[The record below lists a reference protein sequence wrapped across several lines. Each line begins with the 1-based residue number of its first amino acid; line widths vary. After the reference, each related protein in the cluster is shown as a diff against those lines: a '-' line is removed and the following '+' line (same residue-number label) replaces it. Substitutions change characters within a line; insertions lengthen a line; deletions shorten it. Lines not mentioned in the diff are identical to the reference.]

1 MNKKL
6 LLSPER
12 NRANAQCTTPLRFL
26 DNLFN
31 QLQLGVGELAIVWM
45 ANTTRICLTFRG
57 TTIDALGS
65 GQYRICDQN
74 QSCTI
79 TQGLWAAYE
88 TLRELE
94 HALQRLQ

>member
-1 MNKKL
+1 MNKEL
-6 LLSPER
+6 LLSQER
-12 NRANAQCTTPLRFL
+12 YRANAQCTTPLRFL
-26 DNLFN
+26 NNLFN

-74 QSCTI
+74 QSCTV

-88 TLRELE
+88 TLRKLE
-94 HALQRLQ
+94 HPLQRLT